1 MFIVQF
7 FLILS
12 LSIVTSITG
21 KVIKI
26 YDGDTFRIDT
36 KKMEEYKIRISD
48 IDCPEKNQSYGIE
61 AKNFLTKKILNKT
74 VLIKN
79 IKRDKYNRIIGLVIY
94 DKNKDLGRDI
104 LESGFAWVW
113 KFSKNVP
120 YKRIE
125 SQARKKKIGLWKKNH
140 PIDPY
145 NWRKKSSFYPY
156 NICS

>member
-7 FLILS
+7 FLIFS
-12 LSIVTSITG
+12 LSIGSSITG

-26 YDGDTFRIDT
+26 YDGDTFRIET

-79 IKRDKYNRIIGLVIY
+79 LKRDKYNRIVGLVIY
-94 DKNKDLGRDI
+94 DKNKDLGKDI
-104 LESGFAWVW
+104 LESGFAWIW

-120 YKRIE
+120 YKKIE
-125 SQARKKKIGLWKKNH
+125 SQARKKKIGLWKKKN

-145 NWRKKSSFYPY
+145 NWRKKRSFYSY